1 MIEEMNDSMSSMVL
15 VGLSQ
20 SEWESIMQFIA
31 KSLTEYEDEDNICK
45 DKEKEDKLNIIIRK
59 LTNQIY

>member
-1 MIEEMNDSMSSMVL
+1 MNDSMSEMLL

-20 SEWESIMQFIA
+20 SEWELLMQFIA
-31 KSLTEYEDEDNICK
+31 KHRPEDDESMD
-45 DKEKEDKLNIIIRK
+45 IIIKK

>member
-1 MIEEMNDSMSSMVL
+1 MIEEMNDSMSDMLL

-20 SEWESIMQFIA
+20 SEWESLMQFIA
-31 KSLTEYEDEDNICK
+31 KHKPEENK
-45 DKEKEDKLNIIIRK
+45 DIIIIIKK